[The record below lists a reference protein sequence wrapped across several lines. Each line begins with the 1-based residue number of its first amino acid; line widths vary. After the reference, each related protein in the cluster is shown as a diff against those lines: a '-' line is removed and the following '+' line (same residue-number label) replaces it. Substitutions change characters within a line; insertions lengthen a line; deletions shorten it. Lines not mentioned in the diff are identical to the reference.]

1 VQNRSKYADSTCKFR
16 LLFNNVADSLAL
28 NLGLKRMSPREVYQF
43 REAEFSASSERLRR
57 LSDRLA
63 VARLV
68 AFVGGLILFSTL
80 LSVSVIASVVT
91 LTLALMLFAW
101 LVIKYETTEKSRKRS
116 LHLAEI
122 NRLEI
127 RCIDGDF
134 SGYKPGEEQIER
146 DHPYSYDLDIFGKA
160 SLFQYICRTTSR
172 PASDLLAEYLKQPAA
187 REEIPRRQE
196 AVAELQP
203 LVEWRQELMTLGYL
217 NAGAGS
223 DPGPLMQWLESDDLF
238 RKTTRERII
247 TGSLSFLALATVISV
262 ITGLPVAILAPVF
275 GVNFIFYFTRFKKIS
290 KLQEQVSRSSEL
302 LRAYSE
308 IIRLIENRDFAS
320 PRLQKLQ
327 SHFKGD
333 ISASQRI
340 RQLSKL
346 VGRLDSRLNVLVS
359 IPLNL
364 LFFTD
369 IHFCLALEKWKREH
383 RLRIPG
389 WFAAMA
395 EFEVLSSLA
404 NMAFNN
410 PEWVFPE
417 VTDDYFVLRAEKMGH
432 PLIPADRRISNDF
445 SVEGPEKAIV
455 ITGSNM
461 SGKSTFLRT
470 CGINAVLAFSGAPV
484 CASSFTVSHV
494 RLHSSMRI
502 SDSLEENISSFYAE
516 LRRLRAIISGAE
528 SDPKALLLLDE
539 ILRGTNSDDRY
550 TGSVALIKQLTGYG
564 SVAMVAT
571 HDLRLAGLEK
581 ELPAVIENYHFDVK
595 VSGDELFF
603 DYRLT
608 PGICSSFNAS
618 LLMKKMGI
626 KV

>member
-1 VQNRSKYADSTCKFR
+1 
-16 LLFNNVADSLAL
+16 
-28 NLGLKRMSPREVYQF
+28 MSPREFYQL
-43 REAEFSASSERLRR
+43 RDAEFSASSERLRK
-57 LSDRLA
+57 LSDRLS

-68 AFVGGLILFSTL
+68 AFTGGLILFTIL
-80 LSVSVIASVVT
+80 LSASLIAAVVT
-91 LTLALMLFAW
+91 LFAALILFAW
-101 LVIKYETTEKSRKRS
+101 LVIKYEATEKSSKRY
-116 LHLAEI
+116 LRLAEI
-122 NRLEI
+122 NRLELK
-127 RCIDGDF
+127 CLEGDF
-134 SGYKPGEEQIER
+134 SGFKTGEEYTER

-160 SLFQYICRTTSR
+160 SLFQYICRTTSK
-172 PASDLLAEYLKQPAA
+172 PASDKLAEYLKQPAL
-187 REEIPRRQE
+187 RGVILQRQS

-203 LVEWRQELMTLGYL
+203 LTDWRQKMMTLGHL

-223 DPGPLMQWLESDDLF
+223 DPAPLIQWLESSDLF
-238 RKTTRERII
+238 RKNGREKILTGCLSII
-247 TGSLSFLALATVISV
+247 ALAAVITVIA
-262 ITGLPVAILAPVF
+262 GLPAVILAPVF
-275 GVNFIFYFTRFKKIS
+275 GVNFIYYFTRFKKIS

-308 IIRLIENRDFAS
+308 IIALIEYRDFAA
-320 PRLQKLQ
+320 PMLKNLQ
-327 SHFKGD
+327 SQFMGE

-340 RQLSKL
+340 RKLSTQ

-369 IHFCLALEKWKREH
+369 IHFCLSLEKWKREH
-383 RLRIPG
+383 AALIPG
-389 WFAAMA
+389 WFTSMA
-395 EFEVLSSLA
+395 EFEALNSLS

-417 VTDDYFVLRAEKMGH
+417 VTDDYFVLRAENMGH
-432 PLIPADRRISNDF
+432 PLIPASRRISNDF
-445 SVEGPEKAIV
+445 SVEGPGKAIV

-470 CGINAVLAFSGAPV
+470 CGVNAVLAFAGAPV
-484 CASSFTVSHV
+484 SASAFTVSLV
-494 RLHSSMRI
+494 RLNSSMRI

-516 LRRLRAIISGAE
+516 LRRLRAIIDGAE
-528 SDPKALLLLDE
+528 SDPRAFLLLDE

-571 HDLRLAGLEK
+571 HDLRLAGLEQA
-581 ELPAVIENYHFDVK
+581 LPESIENYHFDVK
-595 VSGDELFF
+595 VNDEELFF

-626 KV
+626 RV

>member
-1 VQNRSKYADSTCKFR
+1 
-16 LLFNNVADSLAL
+16 VA
-28 NLGLKRMSPREVYQF
+28 
-43 REAEFSASSERLRR
+43 
-57 LSDRLA
+57 
-63 VARLV
+63 
-68 AFVGGLILFSTL
+68 LILFAWM
-80 LSVSVIASVVT
+80 VIR
-91 LTLALMLFAW
+91 
-101 LVIKYETTEKSRKRS
+101 YETTEEKRKRF

-122 NRLEI
+122 NKLEMK
-127 RCIDGDF
+127 CLDGDF
-134 SGYKPGEEQIER
+134 SGYKSGEEYIER

-172 PASDLLAEYLKQPAA
+172 PASDLLAEYLKQSAA
-187 REEIPRRQE
+187 REEILRRQE

-203 LVEWRQELMTLGYL
+203 LTDWRQELMTLGYL
-217 NAGAGS
+217 NAGAGN
-223 DPGPLMQWLESDDLF
+223 DPAPLMQWLASNDLF
-238 RKTTRERII
+238 RKTGREKII
-247 TGSLSFLALATVISV
+247 TGCLSLLALASVILV
-262 ITGLPVAILAPVF
+262 ITGLPAAILAPVF

-290 KLQEQVSRSSEL
+290 KLQEQVSRSSDL
-302 LRAYSE
+302 LKAYSE
-308 IIRLIENRDFAS
+308 IIRLIEDRDFAA
-320 PRLQKLQ
+320 PLLQDLQ
-327 SHFKGD
+327 SHFKGE

-364 LFFTD
+364 LFFSD
-369 IHFCLALEKWKREH
+369 IHFCLALERWKREH
-383 RLRIPG
+383 AQRIAV
-389 WFAAMA
+389 WYAAMA
-395 EFEVLSSLA
+395 ELEVLASLA

-410 PEWVFPE
+410 HDWVFPE
-417 VTDDYFVLRAEKMGH
+417 VTDDYFVLRAEMMGH
-432 PLIPADRRISNDF
+432 PLIPAGRRISNDF
-445 SVEGPEKAIV
+445 SVEGPGQAIV

-470 CGINAVLAFSGAPV
+470 CGINAVLAFAGAPV
-484 CASSFTVSHV
+484 CASAFTVSLV

-528 SDPKALLLLDE
+528 TDPKVFLLLDE

-581 ELPAVIENYHFDVK
+581 DLPDNIENYHFDVK
-595 VSGDELFF
+595 VNDEELFF

-608 PGICSSFNAS
+608 PGVCSSFNAS

-626 KV
+626 RV

>member
-1 VQNRSKYADSTCKFR
+1 
-16 LLFNNVADSLAL
+16 
-28 NLGLKRMSPREVYQF
+28 MSPREVYQS
-43 REAEFSASSERLRR
+43 RVAEFSTSAGRLRK
-57 LSDRLA
+57 LSDGLSMARLA
-63 VARLV
+63 
-68 AFVGGLILFSTL
+68 AFAGGLVLFAVL
-80 LSVSVIASVVT
+80 LSFSVIAAAA
-91 LTLALMLFAW
+91 TLAAVLILFAW
-101 LVIKYETTEKSRKRS
+101 LVIKYETTEKSRKRY
-116 LHLAEI
+116 LQLAEI
-122 NRLEI
+122 NRQELK
-127 RCIDGDF
+127 CIDGDF
-134 SGYKPGEEQIER
+134 YSFKTGEEYIER

-160 SLFQYICRTTSR
+160 SLFQYICRTSSR
-172 PASDLLAEYLKQPAA
+172 PASDRLAEYLKQSAA
-187 REEIPRRQE
+187 REEILRRRE

-217 NAGAGS
+217 NAGAGN
-223 DPGPLMQWLESDDLF
+223 DPAPLMQWLASNDLF
-238 RKTTRERII
+238 RKTGREKII
-247 TGSLSFLALATVISV
+247 TGSLSLLALASVILV
-262 ITGLPVAILAPVF
+262 ITGLPAAIMAPVF

-290 KLQEQVSRSSEL
+290 KLQEQVSRSSDL
-302 LRAYSE
+302 LKAYSE
-308 IIRLIENRDFAS
+308 IIRLIEDRDFAA
-320 PRLQKLQ
+320 PLLQDLQ
-327 SHFKGD
+327 SHFKGE

-364 LFFTD
+364 LFFSD
-369 IHFCLALEKWKREH
+369 IHFCLALERWKREH
-383 RLRIPG
+383 AQRIAV

-395 EFEVLSSLA
+395 ELEVLASLA

-410 PEWVFPE
+410 HDWVFPE
-417 VTDDYFVLRAEKMGH
+417 VTDDYFVLRAEMMGH
-432 PLIPADRRISNDF
+432 PLIPAGRRISNDF
-445 SVEGPEKAIV
+445 SVEGPGQAIV

-470 CGINAVLAFSGAPV
+470 CGINAVLAFAGAPV
-484 CASSFTVSHV
+484 CASAFTVSLV

-528 SDPKALLLLDE
+528 TDPKVFLLLDE

-581 ELPAVIENYHFDVK
+581 DLPDNIENYHFDVK
-595 VSGDELFF
+595 VNDEELFF

-608 PGICSSFNAS
+608 PGVCSSFNAS

-626 KV
+626 RV

>member
-1 VQNRSKYADSTCKFR
+1 MEM
-16 LLFNNVADSLAL
+16 
-28 NLGLKRMSPREVYQF
+28 MSPFEVYQS
-43 REAEFSASSERLRR
+43 REAEFRASVDRLRKLADR
-57 LSDRLA
+57 LSMSRLA
-63 VARLV
+63 AFAGGLVLFAVLLSLSAIAAVITLV
-68 AFVGGLILFSTL
+68 AELI
-80 LSVSVIASVVT
+80 
-91 LTLALMLFAW
+91 LFAW
-101 LVIKYETTEKSRKRS
+101 LVIRYETTEKNRKRFM
-116 LHLAEI
+116 HLAEI
-122 NRLEI
+122 NRLELK
-127 RCIDGDF
+127 CMDGDF
-134 SGYKPGEEQIER
+134 SAYKPGEAYLER

-160 SLFQYICRTTSR
+160 SLFQYICRTTSM
-172 PASDLLAEYLKQPAA
+172 PASDLLAEYLKQSAP
-187 REEIPRRQE
+187 RDEILRRQE

-217 NAGAGS
+217 NAGAGN
-223 DPGPLMQWLESDDLF
+223 DPAPLMHWLRSDNIF
-238 RKTTRERII
+238 TKTNREKII
-247 TGSLSFLALATVISV
+247 IGCLSIMALTSV
-262 ITGLPVAILAPVF
+262 ILVIAGLPAAILSPVF
-275 GVNFIFYFTRFKKIS
+275 TINFVYYFTRFKKIS
-290 KLQEQVSRSSEL
+290 KLQEQVSRSSDL
-302 LRAYSE
+302 LRSYSE
-308 IIRLIENRDFAS
+308 IIRLIENEKFSAVKLVNLQGSFKDSNPAS
-320 PRLQKLQ
+320 Y
-327 SHFKGD
+327 
-333 ISASQRI
+333 RI

-369 IHFCLALEKWKREH
+369 IHFCLALERWKREH
-383 RLRIPG
+383 ALRIPE

-395 EFEVLSSLA
+395 EFEVLASLG

-410 PEWVFPE
+410 PDWVFPT
-417 VTDDYFVLRAEKMGH
+417 VADDYFVVKAETMGH

-445 SVEGPEKAIV
+445 SVVGPGKAIV

-470 CGINAVLAFSGAPV
+470 CGINAVLALAGAPV
-484 CASSFTVSHV
+484 CASAFTISHV

-550 TGSVALIKQLTGYG
+550 TGSVALIRQLTGYS

-581 ELPAVIENYHFDVK
+581 ELPDAIENYHFDVK
-595 VSGDELFF
+595 VSGEELFF

-608 PGICSSFNAS
+608 PGVCSSFNAS

>member
-1 VQNRSKYADSTCKFR
+1 M
-16 LLFNNVADSLAL
+16 LA
-28 NLGLKRMSPREVYQF
+28 
-43 REAEFSASSERLRR
+43 
-57 LSDRLA
+57 
-63 VARLV
+63 
-68 AFVGGLILFSTL
+68 TL
-80 LSVSVIASVVT
+80 LSVSVFAAVT
-91 LTLALMLFAW
+91 ALTLAMTLFAW
-101 LVIKYETTEKSRKRS
+101 LVIRYETTEKSRRRF
-116 LHLAEI
+116 LHLLEI
-122 NRLEI
+122 NRLELK
-127 RCIDGDF
+127 CIGGDF
-134 SGYKPGEEQIER
+134 SAFKPGDEYIER

-160 SLFQYICRTTSR
+160 SLFQYICRTTSK
-172 PASDLLAEYLKQPAA
+172 PASDLLAEYLRQSASK
-187 REEIPRRQE
+187 EEIMRRQE

-203 LVEWRQELMTLGYL
+203 LTDWRQELMTLGYL
-217 NAGAGS
+217 NAGAGNNPS
-223 DPGPLMQWLESDDLF
+223 PLLQWLRSEDTFTKIS
-238 RKTTRERII
+238 REKII
-247 TGSLSFLALATVISV
+247 AGCLSLLALASFAL
-262 ITGLPVAILAPVF
+262 ITAGLPAALLAPVF
-275 GVNFIFYFTRFKKIS
+275 VVNFSFYFTRFKRIS
-290 KLQEQVSRSSEL
+290 KLQEQVSRSSDL
-302 LRAYSE
+302 LRSYSE
-308 IIRLIENRDFAS
+308 IIRLIENEKFTTPKLLTLKGSFKDSITAS
-320 PRLQKLQ
+320 
-327 SHFKGD
+327 F
-333 ISASQRI
+333 RI

-369 IHFCLALEKWKREH
+369 IHFCLALERWKREH
-383 RLRIPG
+383 ALRIPG

-395 EFEVLSSLA
+395 EFEVLASLG

-410 PEWVFPE
+410 PDWVFPA
-417 VTDDYFVLRAEKMGH
+417 VTDDYFILRAEKMGH

-445 SVEGPEKAIV
+445 SVEGAGKAIL

-470 CGINAVLAFSGAPV
+470 CGINAVLSFAGAPV
-484 CASSFTVSHV
+484 CASSFTVSLF

-528 SDPKALLLLDE
+528 SDPKAFLLLDE

-550 TGSVALIKQLTGYG
+550 TGSVALIRQLAGYG

-581 ELPAVIENYHFDVK
+581 EHPDTIENYHFDVK
-595 VSGDELFF
+595 VSGEELFF

-608 PGICSSFNAS
+608 PGVCSSFNAS

-626 KV
+626 RV